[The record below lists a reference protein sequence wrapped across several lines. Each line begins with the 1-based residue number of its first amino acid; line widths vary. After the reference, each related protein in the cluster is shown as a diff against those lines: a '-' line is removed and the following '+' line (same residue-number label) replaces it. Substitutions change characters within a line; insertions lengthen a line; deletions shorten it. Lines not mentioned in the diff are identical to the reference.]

1 MRVLF
6 DAYWWCSGS
15 AAVRRVMREV
25 VIAWAAEFPD
35 DHICLVV
42 RRRHLED
49 VRKEVAPE
57 TLLVPS
63 RMRPQA
69 ALAVLGTSYAARTFK
84 PDLVISHNFASLSK
98 NSAVFLH
105 DVLFKTNPEWFT
117 IKERIY
123 FSTMIPLA
131 RRSDV
136 VIASSRNEASRIRRF
151 VRETPVVAAGISV
164 AGGLLEA
171 PTTDGFSTL
180 TSRRFMLAVGR
191 LTPRKNLARTIAAAL
206 EADLATPQFP
216 LVVVGAAEGSSA
228 ALPPGSDEAVNDRR
242 LIFTGFV
249 TDIELKWLYQ
259 NARLSVYVSM
269 DEGYGMPPLE
279 SLALGT
285 PVVVSDIDVMRE
297 NLGIHATYADPTD
310 VASIAQAMTYEA
322 STELT
327 QERIQ
332 SLRAHGSSLTWAQVV
347 SSIRHAAEEFVND

>member
-1 MRVLF
+1 M
-6 DAYWWCSGS
+6 
-15 AAVRRVMREV
+15 
-25 VIAWAAEFPD
+25 
-35 DHICLVV
+35 
-42 RRRHLED
+42 
-49 VRKEVAPE
+49 
-57 TLLVPS
+57 
-63 RMRPQA
+63 
-69 ALAVLGTSYAARTFK
+69 
-84 PDLVISHNFASLSK
+84 
-98 NSAVFLH
+98 
-105 DVLFKTNPEWFT
+105 
-117 IKERIY
+117 
-123 FSTMIPLA
+123 
-131 RRSDV
+131 
-136 VIASSRNEASRIRRF
+136 
-151 VRETPVVAAGISV
+151 
-164 AGGLLEA
+164 
-171 PTTDGFSTL
+171 
-180 TSRRFMLAVGR
+180 
-191 LTPRKNLARTIAAAL
+191 
-206 EADLATPQFP
+206 
-216 LVVVGAAEGSSA
+216 
-228 ALPPGSDEAVNDRR
+228 NDRR